1 MFRSAIALA
10 LSLFLVAE
18 ASAQTTPAAAAKKEA
33 RAVKKATKASARATR
48 KSTKQADRLAK
59 KTESAKKSVALAD
72 DGWPPLAANETAV
85 ASVEAVDSNQ
95 APAYGE
101 TAVHNRHEDVVY
113 AAPGMAVHVNSK
125 KLVPY
130 SVRPPRKPATT
141 QTTLGGN

>member
-18 ASAQTTPAAAAKKEA
+18 ASAQTTPSAAAKKEA
-33 RAVKKATKASARATR
+33 KAVKKATKASARATR
-48 KSTKQADRLAK
+48 KSAKQADRLAK
-59 KTESAKKSVALAD
+59 KSVSAKKAVALAD
-72 DGWPPLAANETAV
+72 DGWPPLAANETVV
-85 ASVEAVDSNQ
+85 ASAEATDRSQ
-95 APAYGE
+95 TYGE
-101 TAVHNRHEDVVY
+101 TPVHNRHEDVVY

-130 SVRPPRKPATT
+130 SVRPPRKAAAS